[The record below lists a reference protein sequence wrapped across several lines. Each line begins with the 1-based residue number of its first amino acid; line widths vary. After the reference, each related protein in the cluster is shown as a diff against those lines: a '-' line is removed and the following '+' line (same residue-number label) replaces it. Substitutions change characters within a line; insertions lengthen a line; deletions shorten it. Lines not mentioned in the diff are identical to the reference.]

1 MGGAGGGGGV
11 VGGVTYDDS
20 AFLSSSPVPL
30 PPSSTGEF
38 EMRQLGIAE
47 PMLSINNAT
56 SSNIINNNNGGASSL
71 LHECDDVG
79 SSGGTDEL
87 EFATSS
93 SLDAELLGGGGGSNG
108 HLLGIGHRRCA
119 SASALPSGVAE
130 CGTPVARLSSDG
142 SQTVVLVSALR
153 TSSSARKKLRVSWID
168 DLGKPLHEV
177 ATVPRSWD
185 RTPVLSEVMQR
196 KFARARQE
204 RQRFVAIC
212 CGVFICLFVTAIGIV
227 TVLLRLFLS

>member
-1 MGGAGGGGGV
+1 MGGGGA
-11 VGGVTYDDS
+11 GGVTYDDPS
-20 AFLSSSPVPL
+20 FLSSSPVPL

-119 SASALPSGVAE
+119 SASA
-130 CGTPVARLSSDG
+130 ARRWR
-142 SQTVVLVSALR
+142 ACRR
-153 TSSSARKKLRVSWID
+153 TARRPWC
-168 DLGKPLHEV
+168 
-177 ATVPRSWD
+177 W
-185 RTPVLSEVMQR
+185 
-196 KFARARQE
+196 
-204 RQRFVAIC
+204 
-212 CGVFICLFVTAIGIV
+212 
-227 TVLLRLFLS
+227 